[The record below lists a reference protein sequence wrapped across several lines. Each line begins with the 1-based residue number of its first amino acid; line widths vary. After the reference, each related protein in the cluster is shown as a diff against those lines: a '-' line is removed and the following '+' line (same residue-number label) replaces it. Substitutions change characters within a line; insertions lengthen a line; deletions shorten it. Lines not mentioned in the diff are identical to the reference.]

1 MRQHSTWHSAAVI
14 LVVASLV
21 VGTALSAVGATEVSA
36 AAAEGRHILVSRAST
51 GVPDDLARRI
61 SAVGGT
67 VEAVHPSIGVVIVT
81 GLTAAA
87 AVSLANAPDIGAI
100 VPDAT
105 VTGPTPVSREEP
117 VAGTDVST
125 HSPTNPTTATFFA
138 RQWHLRAIGAER
150 AWAAGRLGSPTVT
163 VAILDTGIDYSHRD
177 LEGRVDL
184 SRSKSFVASDD
195 VLVRDRFPGKHPIT
209 DLHYH
214 GTHVAATVSSNA
226 RSAAGVTS
234 QVTLI
239 GVKVL
244 DSTARGPLSRILA
257 GLMYAADSGAAVINL
272 SLGGDFD
279 KDGRGQVVA
288 LLNRAVTYAHRQG
301 ATVVVSAGNDAIDL
315 DHDGNSYKYLCNSP
329 TVSCVAATGPTSAGG
344 VNGPF
349 VGIDTPAS
357 YSNSGRSAIS
367 VAAPGGYG
375 RPGAP
380 TVWAACSRT
389 SLALP
394 VCQTGTFVVGL
405 AGTSMAAPHT
415 AGLAA
420 LLVEKHGK
428 NPGRIHSALRQ
439 SADDLGQR
447 GTDPAYGK
455 GRINV
460 ARALGLP

>member
-1 MRQHSTWHSAAVI
+1 MRPRSTCFTAVVI
-14 LVVASLV
+14 LVVAALV
-21 VGTALSAVGATEVSA
+21 VGTESSVVGAAEASA
-36 AAAEGRHILVSRAST
+36 AAAEGRHIVVSRAPT
-51 GVPDDLARRI
+51 GVPDDLAGRI
-61 SAVGGT
+61 SAVGGA
-67 VEAVHPSIGVVIVT
+67 VEAVYPSIGVVTVT
-81 GLTAAA
+81 GLTATAA
-87 AVSLANAPDIGAI
+87 ASLATAPSIGAI

-105 VTGPTPVSREEP
+105 VTGPSPASREEP
-117 VAGTDVST
+117 VAGTDVSP
-125 HSPTNPTTATFFA
+125 HSPTDPTTASFFA

-150 AWAAGRLGSPTVT
+150 AWAAGRLGSPAVT
-163 VAILDTGIDYSHRD
+163 VAIVDTGIDYSHRD
-177 LEGRVDL
+177 LVGRVDL
-184 SRSKSFVASDD
+184 GRSTSFVASDD
-195 VLVRDRFPGKHPIT
+195 ALVRGKFPDKHPVT

-239 GVKVL
+239 GVKVF
-244 DSTARGPLSRILA
+244 DSAGRGTLSRILA
-257 GLMYAADSGAAVINL
+257 GLVFAADHGADVINL
-272 SLGGDFD
+272 SLGEVFD
-279 KDGRGQVVA
+279 KDGRGQMVA
-288 LLNRAVTYAHRQG
+288 LLNRAATYAHRQG
-301 ATVVVSAGNDAIDL
+301 ATVVASAGNDAIDL
-315 DHDGNSYKYLCNSP
+315 DRNGNAYKYFCESP
-329 TVSCVAATGPTSAGG
+329 TVSCVAATGPTSGG

-357 YSNSGRSAIS
+357 YSNYGRSAIS

-375 RPGAP
+375 GRGAP
-380 TVWAACSRT
+380 TVWAACSRS

-415 AGLAA
+415 SGLAA
-420 LLVEKHGK
+420 LLVEKYGK
-428 NPGRIHSALRQ
+428 NPGRIHSALHQ
-439 SADDLGQR
+439 SADDLGTP